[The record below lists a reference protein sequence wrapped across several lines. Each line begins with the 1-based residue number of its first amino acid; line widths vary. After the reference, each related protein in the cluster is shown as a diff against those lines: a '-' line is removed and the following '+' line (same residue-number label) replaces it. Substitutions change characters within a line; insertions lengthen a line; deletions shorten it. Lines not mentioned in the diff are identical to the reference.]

1 VRALEGLG
9 HKVRWI
15 DHSVH
20 ARSYERFGNLADR
33 RNRQV
38 IQSRFAEVLSQA
50 TLAELAEDPPDLVF
64 ALAQAPLTSA
74 VLDHL
79 RRKHFLSAIW
89 FVENYRHLTYWQQ
102 LAPSYDHWF
111 VIQQGACREALT
123 QAGARDVVYLPMAA
137 DPLIHRPIELSDQE
151 RDEFGSDVSF
161 VGAGYANRRA
171 LLPRLMSPNWT
182 FKLWG
187 NEWEGADALQSV
199 LQRAG
204 ARIDTETCMKVF
216 NASRVNLNLHSWSGS
231 SLDPDGDFVNPRTFE
246 LAACGA
252 FQIVDHRTLLPE
264 LFTNDEIV
272 AFRTIDDLPR
282 LISRWLRDADARAA
296 AALAARRRVSAAHT
310 YVHRMREMLA
320 HLGMSRPDRVGPIL
334 NGERQ
339 AVRLADR
346 CEDLPALE
354 SLLRG
359 FAGDQRVE
367 LKDVAARIRS
377 KPSNAVLAREELLV
391 LMLDEYRS
399 EMRDIL

>member
-1 VRALEGLG
+1 
-9 HKVRWI
+9 
-15 DHSVH
+15 
-20 ARSYERFGNLADR
+20 
-33 RNRQV
+33 
-38 IQSRFAEVLSQA
+38 
-50 TLAELAEDPPDLVF
+50 
-64 ALAQAPLTSA
+64 
-74 VLDHL
+74 
-79 RRKHFLSAIW
+79 
-89 FVENYRHLTYWQQ
+89 
-102 LAPSYDHWF
+102 
-111 VIQQGACREALT
+111 
-123 QAGARDVVYLPMAA
+123 
-137 DPLIHRPIELSDQE
+137 
-151 RDEFGSDVSF
+151 
-161 VGAGYANRRA
+161 
-171 LLPRLMSPNWT
+171 
-182 FKLWG
+182 
-187 NEWEGADALQSV
+187 
-199 LQRAG
+199 
-204 ARIDTETCMKVF
+204 MKVF